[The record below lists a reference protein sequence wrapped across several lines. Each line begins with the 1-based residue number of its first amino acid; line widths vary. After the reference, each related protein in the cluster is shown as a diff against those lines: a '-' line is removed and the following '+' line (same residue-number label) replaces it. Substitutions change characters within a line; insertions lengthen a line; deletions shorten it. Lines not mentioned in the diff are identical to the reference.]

1 MRYHFKITQTCELK
15 FTYFAPQHR
24 RALCSGFVVRKHVKF
39 NLILRGRLQQND
51 IHRLGERGN
60 VKFWRAGYCRRCGK
74 KHRLTIINHILSFS
88 CQRNMFGTLMRWRRT
103 SHSRSLQLTTLE
115 TKIMTVLITTA
126 KHTNFKLISLPIQSI
141 LLLQVRGTRNL
152 LSAKTIKTFVEKRKL
167 ELRSFLRPDEK
178 KGKEIQKCHRVL
190 VTVIQLHEHI
200 FHPNGFSCR

>member
-24 RALCSGFVVRKHVKF
+24 RALCSGFVVRKHVKL
-39 NLILRGRLQQND
+39 NLILRGR
-51 IHRLGERGN
+51 RWSPPTKWYSRKGN
-60 VKFWRAGYCRRCGK
+60 VKLWRAGYCRRCGK

-115 TKIMTVLITTA
+115 TNIMTVLITTA

-141 LLLQVRGTRNL
+141 LLLQVARNTKIYCL
-152 LSAKTIKTFVEKRKL
+152 RK
-167 ELRSFLRPDEK
+167 
-178 KGKEIQKCHRVL
+178 
-190 VTVIQLHEHI
+190 
-200 FHPNGFSCR
+200 